1 MSNAVFVTAASVK
14 CGHGGVVPTGGLTST
29 SKLTVQG
36 KPVMTSTQL
45 VGAAFDTSCGQTGS
59 SQTQCK
65 HVASVLTTVAARL
78 TVGSTAVVTETL
90 TGTTDGVP
98 VLNLLT
104 GSAGQSLLTAA

>member
-14 CGHGGVVPTGGLTST
+14 CGHGGVVPVGGLTSS

-36 KPVMTSTQL
+36 KPVMTGTQI
-45 VGAAFDTSCGQTGS
+45 VGAAFDASCGQAGS
-59 SQTQCK
+59 NQTQCK
-65 HVASVLTTVAARL
+65 HVASVVATVATRL
-78 TVGSTAVVTETL
+78 TVGSTAVVTEKL
-90 TGTTDGVP
+90 TGTTDGAP